1 MNGIKIRI
9 AENRSELKKIFKIRE
24 TVFAKEQK
32 VPRNIESDKFDK
44 TSKHVIVNYKGKP
57 IGCAR
62 VRFVNGNAKLE
73 RIAVLKSSRGKGIGK
88 SIMNYLVNY
97 CKDKR
102 AKGVYMNAQ
111 YYLKDYYSKLGF
123 ITKGKPFFE
132 AKLKHIKMVFKGE

>member
-44 TSKHVIVNYKGKP
+44 TSKHVIVNYGDKS

-73 RIAVLKSSRGKGIGK
+73 RIAVLKSFRGKGIGK
-88 SIMNYLVNY
+88 IMMNYLINY
-97 CKDKR
+97 CKKKKS
-102 AKGVYMNAQ
+102 KGVYMNAQ
-111 YYLKDYYSKLGF
+111 YYLKDYYKKFGF
-123 ITKGKPFFE
+123 KPKGNTFME
-132 AKLKHIKMVFKGE
+132 AGIKHIKMHLK

>member
-1 MNGIKIRI
+1 MKHIKIKI
-9 AENRSELKKIFKIRE
+9 AENEKEIKQIFKIRE
-24 TVFAKEQK
+24 IVFAKEQR
-32 VPRNIESDKFDK
+32 VPRSIESDKFDK

-111 YYLKDYYSKLGF
+111 YYLKDYYKKFGF
-123 ITKGKPFFE
+123 KPKGKPFME
-132 AKLKHIKMVFKGE
+132 AGITHIKMHLK